1 MAEIKDLVRDINDL
15 LVNKLDATNKE
26 NVLIAATNIAR
37 VTKRR
42 LEKEERKVRPEKT
55 LYMSE
60 IGKPCHR
67 ELWYKIHQP
76 DVVMQLGPAVEMKFM
91 YGDILESVGLLL
103 AKEAGHKVEREQ
115 ELVENEL
122 GNGWKVRGRIDAV
135 IDGTLCDVKT
145 VTTQSK
151 SKFQNLNDYNDPFGY
166 RSQLASYATYTTD
179 YTLTGHEGF
188 FLIDKSLGG
197 IEYVEMGMSVT
208 LAHANDADKLPF
220 EELEYTGKNNPIG
233 KLSVKKDGTLGITCA
248 YCGFRQACWPK
259 AKFIPSKVAG
269 RGGSWQP

>member
-1 MAEIKDLVRDINDL
+1 MADIKNLVHDINDL

-37 VTKRR
+37 ATKRR
-42 LEKEERKVRPEKT
+42 LEREERKPRPDKT

-67 ELWYKIHQP
+67 ELWYRIHMPQAA
-76 DVVMQLGPAVEMKFM
+76 MQLGPAAEMKFM
-91 YGDILESVGLLL
+91 YGDILESVALLL

-135 IDGTLCDVKT
+135 IDDTLCDVKT

-151 SKFQNLNDYNDPFGY
+151 SKFQNLNDYNDAFGY
-166 RSQLASYATYTTD
+166 RSQLASYATYTTG
-179 YTLTGHEGF
+179 YSLTGHEGF

-197 IEYVEMGMSVT
+197 IDYVEMGMSVT
-208 LAHANDADKLPF
+208 LAHANDASKLPF
-220 EELEYTGKNNPIG
+220 RELETTGTFNPVA
-233 KLSVKKDGTLGITCA
+233 KLPVRKDGGLCVTCA
-248 YCGFRQACWPK
+248 YCGFRQECWPS
-259 AKFIPSKVAG
+259 AKYVPAKG
-269 RGGSWQP
+269 PRGGGTWVP